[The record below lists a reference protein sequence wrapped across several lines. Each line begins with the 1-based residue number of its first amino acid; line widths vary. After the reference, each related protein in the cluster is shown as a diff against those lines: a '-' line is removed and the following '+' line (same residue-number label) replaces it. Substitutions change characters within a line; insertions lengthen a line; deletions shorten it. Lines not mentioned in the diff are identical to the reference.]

1 MGKLYNS
8 LQRQL
13 KFDEYKEDA
22 KDCLKIYE
30 KLKELNNGSVWQSNW
45 KPLVDVKFM
54 GEYPNSI
61 AIYKPNQMGYVFIK
75 GLEEKKV
82 ISKDVRRIPIQIVI
96 MSHLSDAQ
104 ELISMNYISEANI
117 HINFAKRLLIKYFNQ
132 DINVSEE
139 ELNQLWN
146 EMKNQ

>member
-104 ELISMNYISEANI
+104 ELISMNHISEANI
-117 HINFAKRLLIKYFNQ
+117 HINFAKRLLIKYFNK

>member
-30 KLKELNNGSVWQSNW
+30 KLKELNNGNVWQSNW
-45 KPLVDVKFM
+45 QPLVDVKFI
-54 GEYPNSI
+54 GEYPNSV

-75 GLEEKKV
+75 GLGER
-82 ISKDVRRIPIQIVI
+82 SKDVRRIPIQIVI
-96 MSHLSDAQ
+96 MSHLSDSQ
-104 ELISMNYISEANI
+104 ELMSMNHISEANL

>member
-45 KPLVDVKFM
+45 KPLVDVKFI
-54 GEYPNSI
+54 GEYPNGI

-75 GLEEKKV
+75 GLEEKKA

-104 ELISMNYISEANI
+104 ELISMNYISEANL

>member
-30 KLKELNNGSVWQSNW
+30 KLKELNNGNVWQSNW
-45 KPLVDVKFM
+45 QPLVDVKFI

-75 GLEEKKV
+75 
-82 ISKDVRRIPIQIVI
+82 
-96 MSHLSDAQ
+96 
-104 ELISMNYISEANI
+104 
-117 HINFAKRLLIKYFNQ
+117 
-132 DINVSEE
+132 
-139 ELNQLWN
+139 
-146 EMKNQ
+146 

>member
-1 MGKLYNS
+1 MEKLYNS

-13 KFDEYKEDA
+13 KFNEFKEDA
-22 KDCLKIYE
+22 EDCLKIYE

-45 KPLVDVKFM
+45 KPLVDVKFI

-75 GLEEKKV
+75 GLEEKKA

-104 ELISMNYISEANI
+104 ELISMNHISEANI

>member
-45 KPLVDVKFM
+45 KPLVDAKFM

-104 ELISMNYISEANI
+104 ELISMNHISEANI
-117 HINFAKRLLIKYFNQ
+117 HINFAKRLLIKYFNK

>member
-1 MGKLYNS
+1 MEKLYNS